1 MLDKQVVVSSSPHV
15 RSGVTTEKIM
25 WQVTLALVPA
35 ALAGIYFFGFYAL
48 VIISVSVLTEI
59 IVEYLTGRMMGRPLS
74 LRDGSAV
81 LTGLLLAMVI
91 PPSVPL
97 WVPVI
102 GSAFAI
108 AIGKQ
113 AFGGL
118 GYNPM
123 NPALL
128 GRAVLLA
135 SWPTLMT
142 TWNWPDGSLGWVSG
156 VDGTVGATAAIDAVS
171 GATALGLHK
180 QGVLAELGA
189 QIPYS
194 QLFIGNISGSLGETS
209 ALALLIGAAFLCYK
223 RIIDPRIPLTFIG
236 TVVLLSGLFG
246 QDPLFHVLAGGLVIG
261 AFFMATDYVTTP
273 VTPRGKIFFGLGC
286 GLLTMLI
293 RRFGGYPEG
302 VAYSILI
309 MNTATPLLDRYTRPR
324 RFGEVKAARG

>member
-15 RSGVTTEKIM
+15 RSDDTTEKIM

-35 ALAGIYFFGFYAL
+35 ALVGIYFFGLYAL
-48 VIISVSVLTEI
+48 VVISVSVLAAVIT
-59 IVEYLTGRMMGRPLS
+59 EYLTGRMMGRPLS
-74 LRDGSAV
+74 IKDGSAV
-81 LTGLLLAMVI
+81 LTGLLLALVI
-91 PPSVPL
+91 PPGVPL
-97 WVPVI
+97 WIPAI

-113 AFGGL
+113 VFGGL
-118 GYNPM
+118 GYNPL

-142 TWNWPDGSLGWVSG
+142 TWKWPTGSLGWLHG
-156 VDGTVGATAAIDAVS
+156 VDGTAGASATIDAIA

-209 ALALLIGAAFLCYK
+209 ALALLIGAAFLIYK
-223 RIIDPRIPLTFIG
+223 KIIDPRIPLTFIG
-236 TVVLLSGLFG
+236 TVIVLSALFG
-246 QDPLFHVLAGGLVIG
+246 QDPLFHVLAGGLVLG

-273 VTPRGKIFFGLGC
+273 VTPRGKLIFGFGC

-302 VAYSILI
+302 VCYSILI

-324 RFGEVKAARG
+324 RFGEVQARG